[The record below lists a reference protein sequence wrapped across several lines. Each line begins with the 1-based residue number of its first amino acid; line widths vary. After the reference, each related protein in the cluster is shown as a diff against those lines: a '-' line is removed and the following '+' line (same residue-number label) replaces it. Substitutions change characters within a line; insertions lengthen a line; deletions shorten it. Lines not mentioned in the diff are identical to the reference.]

1 VFTRLAAEVTQERP
15 VDSWASLLDLWM
27 SDHLPTPDRVKLLK
41 LEKVLMKRKPNAV
54 LDTEAF
60 RGVKARLAA
69 KK

>member
-1 VFTRLAAEVTQERP
+1 